1 MARCVEWQDQDVL
14 SLCATDSSHSHRLA
28 TTMEASPGYSERS
41 EGYDYEFVPQPDPKY
56 ECPICLLILREPCQ
70 TECGHRF
77 CRGCITRWLS
87 EHETRRCPA
96 DNEPITKAQLF
107 PDNFAKREILSLR
120 VRCPN
125 AKHGCDSVVELGK
138 VQEHEDNCPMT
149 YQPCPLGCA
158 CILFRK
164 DVEEHVAKSCESR
177 RVECPFCHETVL
189 AGRAQNHQQEEC
201 PNITVL
207 CQFCQLKLMREQIK
221 RHLDTDCPNVKV
233 KCVFSVWG
241 CDTEVIRSDQANHQR
256 DSTAFHLRL
265 LSTAFC
271 RYCMI
276 QGIVPEALTTGSSP
290 MGGVSSPDVP
300 EGVSDLSRL
309 MQRHSIGAGPGVT
322 SSPRQEPQTLPAIAS
337 TGAPLLSGVTFH
349 SHPLPTEQQQQPH
362 QAVTRSSSL
371 GATAGAVGATEEVPG
386 TNTSTRENF
395 FHFKSGQDTQRKD
408 NLGMPFVLSSEFT
421 SLKDQNMIQDES
433 LARHDQHILELQNKI
448 HMLQHS
454 NQEFKQKVHYL
465 EEKLSFYGTLE
476 SRACNGNFLWKV
488 KNFSR
493 LRREAE
499 MGETT
504 VLHSPAFY
512 SSLYGYKM
520 CVRVNLNGVDTARG
534 THMSIFVHFMQ
545 GEFDDVLDWPFE
557 GKIILS
563 VIDQNPICEIR
574 HHIIETLLAKPNL
587 AAFQRPMTQRN
598 HKGFGYME
606 FVPLHILDSC
616 SYVLNDILIIKAQV
630 IPANAL

>member
-1 MARCVEWQDQDVL
+1 
-14 SLCATDSSHSHRLA
+14 
-28 TTMEASPGYSERS
+28 
-41 EGYDYEFVPQPDPKY
+41 
-56 ECPICLLILREPCQ
+56 
-70 TECGHRF
+70 
-77 CRGCITRWLS
+77 
-87 EHETRRCPA
+87 
-96 DNEPITKAQLF
+96 
-107 PDNFAKREILSLR
+107 
-120 VRCPN
+120 
-125 AKHGCDSVVELGK
+125 
-138 VQEHEDNCPMT
+138 
-149 YQPCPLGCA
+149 
-158 CILFRK
+158 
-164 DVEEHVAKSCESR
+164 
-177 RVECPFCHETVL
+177 
-189 AGRAQNHQQEEC
+189 
-201 PNITVL
+201 
-207 CQFCQLKLMREQIK
+207 
-221 RHLDTDCPNVKV
+221 
-233 KCVFSVWG
+233 
-241 CDTEVIRSDQANHQR
+241 
-256 DSTAFHLRL
+256 
-265 LSTAFC
+265 
-271 RYCMI
+271 MI
-276 QGIVPEALTTGSSP
+276 QGITPEALTAGSSLAE
-290 MGGVSSPDVP
+290 GVSFPDVP

-309 MQRHSIGAGPGVT
+309 MQHHSIGAGPGVA
-322 SSPRQEPQTLPAIAS
+322 SPSGSVQEPQTLPAITS
-337 TGAPLLSGVTFH
+337 PGAPLLSGFAFH
-349 SHPLPTEQQQQPH
+349 SHPLPAQQQQQQPH

-371 GATAGAVGATEEVPG
+371 GATAGAVRAPEELAG
-386 TNTSTRENF
+386 TNTSTQENF
-395 FHFKSGQDTQRKD
+395 LHFKSGQDTQRKD
-408 NLGMPFVLSSEFT
+408 NLGMPYALSSEFT
-421 SLKDQNMIQDES
+421 FLKDQNMIQDES
-433 LARHDQHILELQNKI
+433 LARHDQYILELQTKI
-448 HMLQHS
+448 HLLEHS

-574 HHIIETLLAKPNL
+574 HHIVETLLAKPNL

-630 IPANAL
+630 IPANSL